1 MRETNEHETTQA
13 VDRTREHERR
23 RSRWR
28 EREASRR
35 REIVLREELEE
46 LRLSSRRQESS
57 PEGSQGFRFRAE
69 TPGGVNVALNAG
81 MFTSSTDDWAT
92 PRDFFEK
99 LDAEFHFDL
108 DVCASETNAKCERF
122 FTKAD
127 DGLSQEWRGRCWMN
141 PPYGREIGQWVR
153 KAFETSLRGGACR
166 LSSFIF

>member
-1 MRETNEHETTQA
+1 M
-13 VDRTREHERR
+13 
-23 RSRWR
+23 
-28 EREASRR
+28 
-35 REIVLREELEE
+35 
-46 LRLSSRRQESS
+46 
-57 PEGSQGFRFRAE
+57 
-69 TPGGVNVALNAG
+69 ALNAG

-92 PRDFFEK
+92 PKDFFEK

-166 LSSFIF
+166 LSSPLPNRYAMVARLLHEGRDSIRSRALEIRRRKELRSVPLRDRDLPSAILQF

>member
-1 MRETNEHETTQA
+1 M
-13 VDRTREHERR
+13 
-23 RSRWR
+23 
-28 EREASRR
+28 
-35 REIVLREELEE
+35 
-46 LRLSSRRQESS
+46 
-57 PEGSQGFRFRAE
+57 
-69 TPGGVNVALNAG
+69 ALNTG

-108 DVCASETNAKCERF
+108 DVCASPSNAKCERF

-153 KAFETSLRGGACR
+153 KAFETSLRGG
-166 LSSFIF
+166 LSSVFSPPEPIRNGGTTIA